1 MDVLKQFD
9 AYTLRARLVPALL
22 AAAPAVA
29 ALALLISW
37 KSLDLSN
44 SVATVA
50 TLVLLLAIADAT
62 RERGRAVEAAIYPGR
77 RGMPSV
83 VLFRRNDATLNA
95 GTKDRFRAA
104 LARKLGVTAPTAE
117 EEAGNQDTADAF
129 YEQCGD
135 WLRKNT
141 RDTKRFPL
149 LFTENVTYGFRRNL
163 LGVKW
168 IALTLNVLVVVIC
181 VALLWRQ
188 SWSIDTPD
196 GKRICVV
203 LIVAA
208 AHALYM
214 LLAVRRSAVL
224 DAAHAY
230 GRELILSSEAFTA
243 TSRARKTPTAKSDT

>member
-9 AYTLRARLVPALL
+9 AYALRARLVPALL

-50 TLVLLLAIADAT
+50 TLVLLFAIADAT
-62 RERGRAVEAAIYPGR
+62 RERGRAVELAIYPGR
-77 RGMPSV
+77 KGMPSV
-83 VLFRRNDATLNA
+83 ALFRRNDATLNA
-95 GTKDRFRAA
+95 GTKDRFRAT
-104 LARKLGVTAPTAE
+104 LAKKLGVAAPTAE
-117 EEAGNQDTADAF
+117 EEAANQDVADSF

-141 RDTKRFPL
+141 RDTKKFAL

-163 LGVKW
+163 LGIKW
-168 IALTLNVLVVVIC
+168 IALALNALVVAVCIGFLWHLSWA
-181 VALLWRQ
+181 VA
-188 SWSIDTPD
+188 STE

-214 LLAVRRSAVL
+214 SFAVRKGAVL

-230 GRELILSSEAFTA
+230 GRELILATEAFT
-243 TSRARKTPTAKSDT
+243 TVPRAKRAAAP